1 MAFSFLLHV
10 DADAERERKTATALT
25 IPWRLIDFPENYTLW
40 VHITGDHTDPA
51 NPRTDAYLYGAPN
64 KIFRSPM
71 EFVEHAIW
79 LMKGGGS
86 EDDDDDD
93 DESTLRCQ
101 CKYCTPGQNQRAIN
115 RRLNHGTEDAEDE
128 DSDGDGGGGG
138 RGHGT
143 AAARVPGINDS
154 TRHRLFRNR
163 PGPGASAAAR
173 RRAAIRDRSP
183 VGIKAKDY
191 RVGNQGGSGGGGG
204 AGSGS
209 GAGAGAG
216 AGAGGMAV

>member
-1 MAFSFLLHV
+1 MRGFFFFMPFELKQLT
-10 DADAERERKTATALT
+10 RRRTATALT
-25 IPWRLIDFPENYTLW
+25 IPWKLLDFPEGYTLW
-40 VHITGDHTDPA
+40 VHFTGDHTDPA

-79 LMKGGGS
+79 LMKGGNG
-86 EDDDDDD
+86 
-93 DESTLRCQ
+93 RCQ

-128 DSDGDGGGGG
+128 DSDG
-138 RGHGT
+138 GT
-143 AAARVPGINDS
+143 TNNAKVAGLNDP

-163 PGPGASAAAR
+163 PGYGASAAAAR
-173 RRAAIRDRSP
+173 RRAARSERSP
-183 VGIKAKDY
+183 VEIKAKDY
-191 RVGNQGGSGGGGG
+191 RVGNRKGG
-204 AGSGS
+204 GSGS
-209 GAGAGAG
+209 GSAGAG